1 MNASPNNAPA
11 SVASSRNQ
19 AKVQLA
25 IALVIFLVA
34 ATLPY
39 SWLIAHF
46 GYDDILREPTGV
58 ILTRFHAGG
67 ASLVLAWF
75 SFAMSSLLFIPVA
88 LSFKVVLTSH
98 DATDAGATT
107 LAIASA
113 IAQAVGLLRWVLVV
127 PGLAAAFADPA
138 TSEATR
144 ATLSVVFDVVHHY
157 GGMVIGEM
165 VGQLLLAGWT
175 ALICVQLYRTKVT
188 PRWIAIVGLLTL
200 PFWLLGQTEL
210 LHLVVPV
217 IPSIEVIPLAF
228 MGWEAWL
235 LLVAISMLYSAWKK
249 SRVAGPVRLAE

>member
-1 MNASPNNAPA
+1 MNTSFNPD
-11 SVASSRNQ
+11 SSARAR
-19 AKVQLA
+19 AKLQLA
-25 IALVIFLVA
+25 VALIVFLVA

-46 GYDDILREPTGV
+46 GYDDILREPTAD

-67 ASLVLAWF
+67 ADLVLAWF

-88 LSFKVVLTSH
+88 LAFKNVLASH
-98 DATDAGATT
+98 GATDASATT
-107 LAIASA
+107 LGMASA
-113 IAQAVGLLRWVLVV
+113 VAQAIGLLRWVLVV
-127 PGLAAAFADPA
+127 PGLAAAFVDPA
-138 TSEATR
+138 TSAATR
-144 ATLSVVFDVVHHY
+144 DALSVVFDAVHHY

-175 ALICVQLYRTKVT
+175 ALISVQLFRSKAA
-188 PRWIAIVGLLTL
+188 PRWIAVVGLLTL

-210 LHLVVPV
+210 LHMVVPA

-235 LLVAISMLYSAWKK
+235 LLMALAMLFAAWKD
-249 SRVAGPVRLAE
+249 SRA